1 MSLDDLLNHWR
12 DIPTIAPNIAAWHTQ
27 PAQPAQLAPLPA
39 NLHPTLTH
47 NLYELDIHQLYTH
60 QAAAWSHLQAG
71 RNPVIVT
78 GTASGKTLCYNL
90 PVLDHLLN
98 DPYARALYLFPT
110 KALTYDQAAAL
121 NKLSAI
127 SHQPSAIGG
136 QVSSFPPVS
145 TYDGDTPAAARP
157 AIRRQ
162 ARIVLTNPDM
172 LHTAILPHHTKWADF
187 FRNLRFVVID
197 EMHVYRGVFGSH
209 VANVLRRLKRI
220 AAFYDAA
227 PQFILTSATIANPT
241 ELAERL
247 IEAPTILVDNDGSA
261 KGPKQFLIY
270 IPPII
275 DADLGLRRSSLLE
288 AVRLAQDLFHYNLQT
303 ILFART
309 RRTVELLLTYLK

>member
-1 MSLDDLLNHWR
+1 MSLTDLLNLWR
-12 DIPTIAPNIAAWHTQ
+12 DTPTVAPNITAWRTF
-27 PAQPAQLAPLPA
+27 PAQPAQTAPLPDQ
-39 NLHPTLTH
+39 LHPLLAETLRASGI
-47 NLYELDIHQLYTH
+47 DRLYTH
-60 QAAAWSHLQAG
+60 QAATWQHIKAG
-71 RNPVIVT
+71 HHPIIVT

-90 PVLDHLLN
+90 PVLDHLLH
-98 DPYARALYLFPT
+98 DDQARALYLFPT
-110 KALTYDQAAAL
+110 KALTHDQATAL
-121 NKLSAI
+121 NKLSAL
-127 SHQPSAIGG
+127 SHQPSAAGG
-136 QVSSFPPVS
+136 HVSSFPPAA

-162 ARIVLTNPDM
+162 TRIVLTNPDM

-187 FRNLRFVVID
+187 FRNLRFIIID

-220 AAFYDAA
+220 AAFYGAA

-247 IEAPTILVDNDGSA
+247 IEHPTVLIDNDGAA
-261 KGPKQFLIY
+261 KGQKQFLIY
-270 IPPII
+270 NPPII

-288 AVRLAQDLFHYNLQT
+288 AVRLTQDLFHHNLQT

-309 RRTVELLLTYLK
+309 RRTVELLLTYL